1 MAINSLLQTGV
12 QGIQSSVKG
21 MQVAADRIAH
31 TASSDAVRPTSEIAE
46 DIVDLKLYERS
57 AQASAKVIKTA
68 DSLLGTLLD
77 TTA

>member
-1 MAINSLLQTGV
+1 MAINSLLHTGV
-12 QGIQSSVKG
+12 QGVQSSVRG
-21 MQVAADRIAH
+21 MQVAADRIAQ
-31 TASSDAVRPTSEIAE
+31 TATSDTVRPASELAE